1 MEVLVLVREDL
12 WVHNINK
19 ICLSLHWLY
28 GEKLRTFVSLYRY
41 FMRPTNFYSNGYTNE
56 HHRYHKSHQ
65 ISNFWRYLWSVA
77 SKCNYKMKQ
86 PKLYKML
93 KSLILLAHIFSQ
105 FVSLFLSHEY
115 NYCVHICA
123 IYRQKNAIVFCRK
136 ALSEDVQI
144 NAFYKL
150 HL

>member
-1 MEVLVLVREDL
+1 
-12 WVHNINK
+12 
-19 ICLSLHWLY
+19 
-28 GEKLRTFVSLYRY
+28 
-41 FMRPTNFYSNGYTNE
+41 MRPTNFYSNGYTNE

-115 NYCVHICA
+115 NYCVHIYA
-123 IYRQKNAIVFCRK
+123 IYRQKNAIVFWRK

-144 NAFYKL
+144 NAVYKL